1 MKNNLPNLEIIRFL
15 LVTQRICPYSL
26 RLLLCLFSSFLTED
40 KILLLVLN
48 GELLLIKSLLP
59 IPWLGVHPKIR
70 KYSVYTNST
79 YGVSFEL

>member
-15 LVTQRICPYSL
+15 LGTQRICPYSL

-40 KILLLVLN
+40 KILLLVFN

-59 IPWLGVHPKIR
+59 IPWLGIHPEIR
-70 KYSVYTNST
+70 KCSVYTDST
-79 YGVSFEL
+79 YGVSF